1 MPVRGCAEEQ
11 ALIGEIARGIFKA
24 RPETSIAILGGVS
37 DDTGMMAHT
46 NAFVTGA
53 IETQEFARVA
63 GLLGVK
69 HLFVGLTRPLFDHP
83 ILSAIRATQL
93 DVAYF
98 DWSGG
103 RCKPDK
109 GDLALDPL
117 ASLADVIGAV
127 SGWMR

>member
-53 IETQEFARVA
+53 IETQEFARARGFA
-63 GLLGVK
+63 GREASIRRLNAAFVRPSDSFGYSR
-69 HLFVGLTRPLFDHP
+69 HAARCCLFRLVGRPLQ
-83 ILSAIRATQL
+83 A
-93 DVAYF
+93 
-98 DWSGG
+98 
-103 RCKPDK
+103 
-109 GDLALDPL
+109 
-117 ASLADVIGAV
+117 
-127 SGWMR
+127 